1 MAEEQTGQERTEQPT
16 ERRLQ
21 EARKKGQVPRS
32 RELNTMLSLLFASIA
47 LLLLGGGISQ
57 NIMRIS
63 ADGFSVSR
71 ELAFDASQLP
81 FQFMYMA
88 SQTLLALSPFMA
100 VMLVAA
106 LAGPL
111 LMGGWSFSLE
121 TISFKVEKLNPIK
134 GLARIFSLK
143 GLVELVKA
151 LAKFVLLL
159 GAAILVFFAIDQQL
173 LSLTSMS
180 PKAAG
185 VEAVT
190 VLVQVL
196 LILSATT
203 ILIVALDVP
212 FELWNHQK
220 QLRMT
225 KQEVKDEMKETD
237 GNPQVKQRIRTVQR
251 QLAESRMMEDVKTA
265 DVVITN
271 PTHYAVAL
279 QYLDRPGSAPRLV
292 AKGKDLTALRIRS
305 IATEHDI
312 PLFEAPPLA
321 RALYRST
328 EIGHEI
334 PHILY
339 MAVARVLAYVFQLKN
354 AGPTDYVPKPSDLD
368 IPPEA
373 LGPEA
378 ETEATVE
385 VDQNGN

>member
-32 RELNTMLSLLFASIA
+32 RELNTMLSLILASIA
-47 LLLLGGGISQ
+47 LLVLGGGISR
-57 NIMRIS
+57 NIMQIS
-63 ADGFSVSR
+63 VEGFSISR

-111 LMGGWSFSLE
+111 MMGGWSFSLE
-121 TISFKVEKLNPIK
+121 TISFKLEKLNPIK

-151 LAKFVLLL
+151 LAKFVLLI
-159 GAAILVFFAIDQQL
+159 GAAILVFFTIDQQL

-185 VEAVT
+185 IEAVS

-225 KQEVKDEMKETD
+225 KQEIKDEMKETD
-237 GNPQVKQRIRTVQR
+237 GNPQVKQRIRTMQR

-334 PHILY
+334 PHVLY

-354 AGPTDYVPKPSDLD
+354 AGPTDYVPKPDDLE
-368 IPPEA
+368 IPLEA
-373 LGPEA
+373 LVDESEVDA
-378 ETEATVE
+378 EE
-385 VDQNGN
+385 DQNGS

>member
-1 MAEEQTGQERTEQPT
+1 VAEEQTGQERTEQPT

-32 RELNTMLSLLFASIA
+32 RELNTMLSLILASIA
-47 LLLLGGGISQ
+47 LLVLGGGISR
-57 NIMRIS
+57 NIMQIS
-63 ADGFSVSR
+63 VEGFSISR
-71 ELAFDASQLP
+71 ELAFDANQLP

-111 LMGGWSFSLE
+111 MMGGWSFSLE
-121 TISFKVEKLNPIK
+121 TISFKLEKLNPIK

-151 LAKFVLLL
+151 LAKFVLLI
-159 GAAILVFFAIDQQL
+159 GAAILVFFTIDQQL

-185 VEAVT
+185 IEAVS

-225 KQEVKDEMKETD
+225 KQEIKDEMKETD
-237 GNPQVKQRIRTVQR
+237 GNPQVKQRIRTMQR

-279 QYLDRPGSAPRLV
+279 QYLDRPGSAPKV
-292 AKGKDLTALRIRS
+292 VGKGKDLTALRIRA

-312 PLFEAPPLA
+312 ALFEAPPLA

-334 PHILY
+334 PHVLY

-354 AGPTDYVPKPSDLD
+354 AGPTDYVPKPDDLD
-368 IPPEA
+368 IPLEA
-373 LGPEA
+373 LGDEA
-378 ETEATVE
+378 EVDAEE
-385 VDQNGN
+385 DQNGS

>member
-32 RELNTMLSLLFASIA
+32 RELNTMLSLILASIA
-47 LLLLGGGISQ
+47 LLVLGGGISR
-57 NIMRIS
+57 NIMQIS
-63 ADGFSVSR
+63 VEGFSISR
-71 ELAFDASQLP
+71 ELAFDANQLP

-88 SQTLLALSPFMA
+88 SQTLLALSPFMV

-111 LMGGWSFSLE
+111 MMGGWSFSLE
-121 TISFKVEKLNPIK
+121 TISFKLEKLNPIK

-151 LAKFVLLL
+151 LAKFVLLI
-159 GAAILVFFAIDQQL
+159 GAAILVFFTIDQQL

-185 VEAVT
+185 IEAVS

-225 KQEVKDEMKETD
+225 KQEIKDEMKETD
-237 GNPQVKQRIRTVQR
+237 GNPQVKQRIRTMQR

-334 PHILY
+334 PHVLY

-354 AGPTDYVPKPSDLD
+354 AGPTDYVPKPDDLD
-368 IPPEA
+368 IPLEA
-373 LGPEA
+373 LGDEA
-378 ETEATVE
+378 EVDAEE
-385 VDQNGN
+385 DQNGS

>member
-32 RELNTMLSLLFASIA
+32 RELNTMLSLMLAAIA
-47 LLLLGGGISQ
+47 LLVLGGNISR
-57 NIMRIS
+57 NIMNIS
-63 ADGFSVSR
+63 VEGFSVSR
-71 ELAFDASQLP
+71 ELIFDPSQLP
-81 FQFMYMA
+81 YQFMHMA
-88 SQTLLALSPFMA
+88 SQALLALLPFLA
-100 VMLVAA
+100 VMLVGVF
-106 LAGPL
+106 AGPL
-111 LMGGWSFSLE
+111 MMGGWSFSLE
-121 TISFKVEKLNPIK
+121 TIAFKSEKLNPIK

-143 GLVELVKA
+143 GLVELAKA
-151 LAKFVLLL
+151 LAKFLLLL
-159 GAAILVFFAIDQQL
+159 GAAILIFFSIDQQL
-173 LSLTSMS
+173 LSLASMN

-185 VEAVT
+185 LEAVT

-212 FELWNHQK
+212 FELWNHSK

-225 KQEVKDEMKETD
+225 KQEVRDEMKETD
-237 GNPQVKQRIRTVQR
+237 GNPQVKQRIRTMQR

-292 AKGKDLTALRIRS
+292 AKGKDLTALRIRA

-334 PHILY
+334 PHVLY

-354 AGPTDYVPKPSDLD
+354 AGPTDYVPKPDDLD
-368 IPPEA
+368 IPLEV
-373 LGPEA
+373 LGNEA
-378 ETEATVE
+378 ELDAEE
-385 VDQNGN
+385 DQNGS

>member
-32 RELNTMLSLLFASIA
+32 KELNTMLSLLLASIS
-47 LLLLGGGISQ
+47 LLIFGGYISQ
-57 NIMRIS
+57 NLMQIS
-63 ADGFSVSR
+63 VEGFSIPR
-71 ELAFDASQLP
+71 ELAFDTAQLP
-81 FQFMYMA
+81 FQFMYMV
-88 SQTLLALSPFMA
+88 SQALLALSPFMA
-100 VMLVAA
+100 IMLVSVF
-106 LAGPL
+106 AGPL

-121 TISFKVEKLNPIK
+121 TISFKLEKLDPIK

-143 GLVELVKA
+143 SLVELAKA

-159 GAAILVFFAIDQQL
+159 GAAILVFFTIDQQL
-173 LSLTSMS
+173 LSLSSMT

-185 VEAVT
+185 LEAAT
-190 VLVQVL
+190 ILVQVL

-212 FELWNHQK
+212 FELWNHSK

-225 KQEVKDEMKETD
+225 KQEIKDEMKETD
-237 GNPQVKQRIRTVQR
+237 GNPQVKQRIRTLQR

-279 QYLDRPGSAPRLV
+279 QYLDRPGSAPKVL

-305 IATEHDI
+305 IAADCDI
-312 PLFEAPPLA
+312 PIFEAPPLA

-328 EIGHEI
+328 EIGYEI
-334 PHILY
+334 PHVLY

-354 AGPTDYVPKPSDLD
+354 ATPTDYVPKPTDFD
-368 IPPEA
+368 IPVEA
-373 LGPEA
+373 LGEND
-378 ETEATVE
+378 EGE
-385 VDQNGN
+385 VDRDGN

>member
-1 MAEEQTGQERTEQPT
+1 MPEEQTGQERTEQPT

-32 RELNTMLSLLFASIA
+32 RELNTMLSLMLAAIA
-47 LLLLGGGISQ
+47 LLVLGGNISR
-57 NIMRIS
+57 NIMNIS
-63 ADGFSVSR
+63 VEGFSVSR
-71 ELAFDASQLP
+71 ELIFDPSQLP
-81 FQFMYMA
+81 YQFMHMA
-88 SQTLLALSPFMA
+88 SQALLALLPFLA
-100 VMLVAA
+100 VMLVAVF
-106 LAGPL
+106 AGPL
-111 LMGGWSFSLE
+111 MMGGWSFSLE
-121 TISFKVEKLNPIK
+121 TIAFKSEKLNPIK

-143 GLVELVKA
+143 GLVELAKA
-151 LAKFVLLL
+151 LAKFLLLL
-159 GAAILVFFAIDQQL
+159 GAAILIFFSIDQQL
-173 LSLTSMS
+173 LSLASMN

-212 FELWNHQK
+212 FELWNHSK

-225 KQEVKDEMKETD
+225 KQEVRDEMKETD
-237 GNPQVKQRIRTVQR
+237 GNPQVKQRIRTMQR

-292 AKGKDLTALRIRS
+292 AKGKDLTALRIRA

-334 PHILY
+334 PHVLY

-354 AGPTDYVPKPSDLD
+354 AGPTDYVPKPDDLD
-368 IPPEA
+368 IPLEA
-373 LGPEA
+373 LGDEA
-378 ETEATVE
+378 EVDAEE
-385 VDQNGN
+385 DQNGS

>member
-1 MAEEQTGQERTEQPT
+1 MPEEQTGQERTEQPT

-32 RELNTMLSLLFASIA
+32 RELNTMLSLILASIA
-47 LLLLGGGISQ
+47 LLVLGGGISRD
-57 NIMRIS
+57 IMQIS
-63 ADGFSVSR
+63 VEGFSISR

-111 LMGGWSFSLE
+111 MMGGWSFSLE
-121 TISFKVEKLNPIK
+121 TISFKLEKLNPVK

-151 LAKFVLLL
+151 LAKFVLLI
-159 GAAILVFFAIDQQL
+159 GAAILVFFTIDQQL

-185 VEAVT
+185 IEAVS

-225 KQEVKDEMKETD
+225 KQEIKDEMKETD
-237 GNPQVKQRIRTVQR
+237 GNPQVKQRIRTMQR

-334 PHILY
+334 PHVLY

-354 AGPTDYVPKPSDLD
+354 AGPTDYVPKPDDLD
-368 IPPEA
+368 IPLEA
-373 LGPEA
+373 LGDEA
-378 ETEATVE
+378 EVDAEE
-385 VDQNGN
+385 DQNGS

>member
-32 RELNTMLSLLFASIA
+32 KELNTMLSLLLASIS
-47 LLLLGGGISQ
+47 LLVFGGYISQ
-57 NIMRIS
+57 NLMQIS
-63 ADGFSVSR
+63 VEGFSIPR
-71 ELAFDASQLP
+71 ELAFDAAQLP

-88 SQTLLALSPFMA
+88 SQALLALSPFM
-100 VMLVAA
+100 VIMLVSVF
-106 LAGPL
+106 AGPL

-121 TISFKVEKLNPIK
+121 SISFKLEKLDPIK

-143 GLVELVKA
+143 SLVELAKA

-159 GAAILVFFAIDQQL
+159 GAAILVFFSIDQQL
-173 LSLTSMS
+173 LSLSSMT

-185 VEAVT
+185 LEAAT
-190 VLVQVL
+190 ILVQVL
-196 LILSATT
+196 LILSATM

-212 FELWNHQK
+212 FELWNHSK

-225 KQEVKDEMKETD
+225 KQEIKDEMKETD
-237 GNPQVKQRIRTVQR
+237 GNPQVKQRIRTLQR
-251 QLAESRMMEDVKTA
+251 QLAEGRMMEDVKTA

-279 QYLDRPGSAPRLV
+279 QYLDRPGSAPKVV

-305 IATEHDI
+305 IAADCDI
-312 PLFEAPPLA
+312 PIFEAPPLA

-328 EIGHEI
+328 EIGYEI
-334 PHILY
+334 PHALY
-339 MAVARVLAYVFQLKN
+339 MAVARVLAYVFQLKS
-354 AGPTDYVPKPSDLD
+354 ATPTDYVPKPTDFD
-368 IPPEA
+368 IPVEA
-373 LGPEA
+373 LGEND
-378 ETEATVE
+378 EGE
-385 VDQNGN
+385 VGRDGN

>member
-1 MAEEQTGQERTEQPT
+1 VAEEQTGQERTEQPT

-57 NIMRIS
+57 SIMRIS

-225 KQEVKDEMKETD
+225 KQEIRDEMKETD

-279 QYLDRPGSAPRLV
+279 QYLDRPGSAPRVV

-354 AGPTDYVPKPSDLD
+354 AAPTDYVPKPDDFD
-368 IPPEA
+368 IPVEA
-373 LGPEA
+373 LGE
-378 ETEATVE
+378 ETE
-385 VDQNGN
+385 VDQNGD

>member
-32 RELNTMLSLLFASIA
+32 RELNTMLSLILASIA
-47 LLLLGGGISQ
+47 LLVLGGGISR
-57 NIMRIS
+57 NIMQIS
-63 ADGFSVSR
+63 VEGFSISR
-71 ELAFDASQLP
+71 ELAFDANQLP

-111 LMGGWSFSLE
+111 MMGGWSFSLE
-121 TISFKVEKLNPIK
+121 TISFKLEKLNPIK

-151 LAKFVLLL
+151 LAKFVLLI
-159 GAAILVFFAIDQQL
+159 GAAILVFFTIDQQL

-185 VEAVT
+185 IEAVS

-225 KQEVKDEMKETD
+225 KQEIKDEMKETD
-237 GNPQVKQRIRTVQR
+237 GNPQVKQRIRTMQR

-334 PHILY
+334 PHVLY

-354 AGPTDYVPKPSDLD
+354 AGPTDYVPKPDDLD
-368 IPPEA
+368 IPLEA
-373 LGPEA
+373 LGDEA
-378 ETEATVE
+378 EVDAEE
-385 VDQNGN
+385 DQNGS

>member
-57 NIMRIS
+57 SIMRIS

-71 ELAFDASQLP
+71 EMAFDASQLP

-159 GAAILVFFAIDQQL
+159 GAAILVFFTIDQQL

-225 KQEVKDEMKETD
+225 KQEIKDEMKETD

-279 QYLDRPGSAPRLV
+279 QYLDRPGSAPRVV
-292 AKGKDLTALRIRS
+292 AKGKDLTALRIRA

-334 PHILY
+334 PHVLY

-354 AGPTDYVPKPSDLD
+354 AAPTDYVPKPDDFD
-368 IPPEA
+368 IPVEA
-373 LGPEA
+373 LGE
-378 ETEATVE
+378 ETE
-385 VDQNGN
+385 VDQNGD

>member
-32 RELNTMLSLLFASIA
+32 RELNTMLSLMLAAIA
-47 LLLLGGGISQ
+47 LLVLGGNISR
-57 NIMRIS
+57 NIMNIS
-63 ADGFSVSR
+63 VEGFSVSR
-71 ELAFDASQLP
+71 ELIFDPTQLP
-81 FQFMYMA
+81 YQFMHMA
-88 SQTLLALSPFMA
+88 SQALLALLPFLA
-100 VMLVAA
+100 VMLVAVF
-106 LAGPL
+106 AGPL
-111 LMGGWSFSLE
+111 MMGGWSFSLE
-121 TISFKVEKLNPIK
+121 TIAFKSEKLNPIK

-143 GLVELVKA
+143 GLVELAKA
-151 LAKFVLLL
+151 LAKFLLLL
-159 GAAILVFFAIDQQL
+159 GAAILIFFSIDQQL
-173 LSLTSMS
+173 LSLASMN

-212 FELWNHQK
+212 FELWNHSK

-225 KQEVKDEMKETD
+225 KQEVRDEMKETD
-237 GNPQVKQRIRTVQR
+237 GNPQVKQRIRTMQR

-292 AKGKDLTALRIRS
+292 AKGKDLTALRIRA

-334 PHILY
+334 PHVLY

-354 AGPTDYVPKPSDLD
+354 AGPTDYVPKPDDLD
-368 IPPEA
+368 IPLEV
-373 LGPEA
+373 LGDEA
-378 ETEATVE
+378 ELDAEE
-385 VDQNGN
+385 DQNGS

>member
-21 EARKKGQVPRS
+21 EARRKGQVPRS
-32 RELNTMLSLLFASIA
+32 RELNTMLSLILASIA
-47 LLLLGGGISQ
+47 LLVLGGGISR
-57 NIMRIS
+57 NIMQIS
-63 ADGFSVSR
+63 VEGFSISR

-111 LMGGWSFSLE
+111 MMGGWSFSLE
-121 TISFKVEKLNPIK
+121 TISFKLEKLNPIK

-151 LAKFVLLL
+151 LAKFVLLI
-159 GAAILVFFAIDQQL
+159 GAAILVFFTIDQQL

-185 VEAVT
+185 IEAVS

-225 KQEVKDEMKETD
+225 KQEIKDEMKETD
-237 GNPQVKQRIRTVQR
+237 GNPQVKQRIRTMQR

-334 PHILY
+334 PHVLY

-354 AGPTDYVPKPSDLD
+354 AGPTDYVPKPDDLD
-368 IPPEA
+368 IPLEA
-373 LGPEA
+373 LGDEA
-378 ETEATVE
+378 EVDAEE
-385 VDQNGN
+385 DQNGS

>member
-32 RELNTMLSLLFASIA
+32 KELNTMLSLLLASIS
-47 LLLLGGGISQ
+47 LLVFGGYISQ
-57 NIMRIS
+57 NLMQIS
-63 ADGFSVSR
+63 VEGFSIPR
-71 ELAFDASQLP
+71 DLAFDTAQLP

-88 SQTLLALSPFMA
+88 SQALLALSPFMA
-100 VMLVAA
+100 IMLVSVF
-106 LAGPL
+106 AGPL

-121 TISFKVEKLNPIK
+121 SISFKLEKLDPIK

-143 GLVELVKA
+143 SLVELAKA

-159 GAAILVFFAIDQQL
+159 GAAILVFFSIDQQL
-173 LSLTSMS
+173 LSLSSMT

-185 VEAVT
+185 LEAAT
-190 VLVQVL
+190 ILVQVL
-196 LILSATT
+196 LILSATM

-212 FELWNHQK
+212 FELWNHSK

-225 KQEVKDEMKETD
+225 KQEIKDEMKETD
-237 GNPQVKQRIRTVQR
+237 GNPQVKQRIRTLQR
-251 QLAESRMMEDVKTA
+251 QLAEGRMMEDVKTA

-279 QYLDRPGSAPRLV
+279 QYLDRPGSAPKVV

-305 IATEHDI
+305 IAADCDI
-312 PLFEAPPLA
+312 PIFEAPPLA

-328 EIGHEI
+328 EIGYEI
-334 PHILY
+334 PHALY
-339 MAVARVLAYVFQLKN
+339 MAVARVLAYVFQLKS
-354 AGPTDYVPKPSDLD
+354 ATPTDYVPKPTDFD
-368 IPPEA
+368 IPVEA
-373 LGPEA
+373 LGEND
-378 ETEATVE
+378 EGE
-385 VDQNGN
+385 VGRDGN

>member
-1 MAEEQTGQERTEQPT
+1 VAEEQTGQERTEQPT

-32 RELNTMLSLLFASIA
+32 KELNTMLSLLLASIS
-47 LLLLGGGISQ
+47 LLIFGGYISQ
-57 NIMRIS
+57 NLMQIS
-63 ADGFSVSR
+63 VEGFSIPR
-71 ELAFDASQLP
+71 ELAFDTAQLP
-81 FQFMYMA
+81 FQFMHMV
-88 SQTLLALSPFMA
+88 SQALLALSPFMA
-100 VMLVAA
+100 IMLVSVF
-106 LAGPL
+106 AGPL

-121 TISFKVEKLNPIK
+121 TISFKLEKLDPIK

-143 GLVELVKA
+143 SLVELAKA

-159 GAAILVFFAIDQQL
+159 GAAILVFFTIDQQL
-173 LSLTSMS
+173 LSLSSMT

-185 VEAVT
+185 LEAAT
-190 VLVQVL
+190 ILVQVL

-212 FELWNHQK
+212 FELWNHSK

-225 KQEVKDEMKETD
+225 KQEIKDEMKETD
-237 GNPQVKQRIRTVQR
+237 GNPQVKQRIRTLQR

-279 QYLDRPGSAPRLV
+279 QYLDRPGSAPKVL

-305 IATEHDI
+305 IAADCDI
-312 PLFEAPPLA
+312 PIFEAPPLA

-328 EIGHEI
+328 EIGYEI
-334 PHILY
+334 PHVLY

-354 AGPTDYVPKPSDLD
+354 ATPTDYVPKPTDFD
-368 IPPEA
+368 IPVEA
-373 LGPEA
+373 LGEND
-378 ETEATVE
+378 EGE
-385 VDQNGN
+385 VDRDGN

>member
-1 MAEEQTGQERTEQPT
+1 VAEEQTGQERTEQPT

-32 RELNTMLSLLFASIA
+32 RELNTMLSLILASIA
-47 LLLLGGGISQ
+47 LMVLGGNISQ
-57 NIMRIS
+57 SIMQIS
-63 ADGFSVSR
+63 VEGFSVSR

-111 LMGGWSFSLE
+111 MMGGWSFSLE
-121 TISFKVEKLNPIK
+121 TISFKFEKLNPIK

-159 GAAILVFFAIDQQL
+159 GAAILVFFTIDQQL
-173 LSLTSMS
+173 LSLTSMT

-185 VEAVT
+185 LEAVT
-190 VLVQVL
+190 VLVRVL

-279 QYLDRPGSAPRLV
+279 QYLDRPGSAPRVV

-334 PHILY
+334 PHVLY

-354 AGPTDYVPKPSDLD
+354 AAPTDYVPKPADLD
-368 IPPEA
+368 IPLEA
-373 LGPEA
+373 LGDEA
-378 ETEATVE
+378 ESE
-385 VDQNGN
+385 VDHNGN

>member
-32 RELNTMLSLLFASIA
+32 KELNTMLSLILASVA
-47 LLLLGGGISQ
+47 LLVLGGGISQ
-57 NIMRIS
+57 NIMQVS
-63 ADGFSVSR
+63 VEGFSVPR
-71 ELAFDASQLP
+71 ELVFDASQLP
-81 FQFMYMA
+81 YQFMYMA
-88 SQTLLALSPFMA
+88 SQALLALSPFMA
-100 VMLVAA
+100 VMLISVF
-106 LAGPL
+106 AGPL
-111 LMGGWSFSLE
+111 MMGGWSFSLE
-121 TISFKVEKLNPIK
+121 TISFKLEKLNPIK
-134 GLARIFSLK
+134 GLARVFSLK
-143 GLVELVKA
+143 GLVELAKA
-151 LAKFVLLL
+151 LAKFLLLL
-159 GAAILVFFAIDQQL
+159 GAAILIFFSIDQQL
-173 LSLTSMS
+173 LSLASMN

-185 VEAVT
+185 IEAVT

-212 FELWNHQK
+212 FELWNHSK

-237 GNPQVKQRIRTVQR
+237 GNPQVKQRIRMMQR

-334 PHILY
+334 PHVLY

-354 AGPTDYVPKPSDLD
+354 AGPTDYVPKPDHLD
-368 IPPEA
+368 IPLEA
-373 LGPEA
+373 LGDEA
-378 ETEATVE
+378 EVDAKE
-385 VDQNGN
+385 DQNGS

>member
-32 RELNTMLSLLFASIA
+32 RELNTMLSLILASIA
-47 LLLLGGGISQ
+47 LLVLGGGISR
-57 NIMRIS
+57 NIMQIS
-63 ADGFSVSR
+63 VEGFSISR
-71 ELAFDASQLP
+71 ELAFDANQLP

-111 LMGGWSFSLE
+111 MMGGWSFSLE
-121 TISFKVEKLNPIK
+121 TISFKLEKLNPIK

-151 LAKFVLLL
+151 LAKFVLLI
-159 GAAILVFFAIDQQL
+159 GAAILVFFTIDQQL

-185 VEAVT
+185 IEAVS

-225 KQEVKDEMKETD
+225 KQEIKDEMKETV
-237 GNPQVKQRIRTVQR
+237 GNPQVKQRIRTMQR

-334 PHILY
+334 PHVLY

-354 AGPTDYVPKPSDLD
+354 AGPTDYVPKPDDLD
-368 IPPEA
+368 IPLEA
-373 LGPEA
+373 LGDEA
-378 ETEATVE
+378 EVDAEE
-385 VDQNGN
+385 DQNGS

>member
-32 RELNTMLSLLFASIA
+32 RELNTMLSLILASIA
-47 LLLLGGGISQ
+47 LLVLGGGISR
-57 NIMRIS
+57 NIMQIS
-63 ADGFSVSR
+63 VEGFSISR
-71 ELAFDASQLP
+71 ELAFDANQLP

-111 LMGGWSFSLE
+111 MMGGWSFSLE
-121 TISFKVEKLNPIK
+121 TISFKLEKLNPIK

-151 LAKFVLLL
+151 LAKFVLLI
-159 GAAILVFFAIDQQL
+159 GAAILVFFTIDQQL

-185 VEAVT
+185 IEAVS

-225 KQEVKDEMKETD
+225 KQEVRDEMKETD
-237 GNPQVKQRIRTVQR
+237 GNPQVKQRIRTMQR

-334 PHILY
+334 PHVLY

-354 AGPTDYVPKPSDLD
+354 AGPTDYVPKPDDLD
-368 IPPEA
+368 IPLEA
-373 LGPEA
+373 LGDEA
-378 ETEATVE
+378 EVDAEE
-385 VDQNGN
+385 DQNGS

>member
-32 RELNTMLSLLFASIA
+32 KELNTMLSLLLASIS
-47 LLLLGGGISQ
+47 LLVFGGFISQ
-57 NIMRIS
+57 NLMQIS
-63 ADGFSVSR
+63 VEGFSIPR
-71 ELAFDASQLP
+71 ELAFDTAQLP

-88 SQTLLALSPFMA
+88 SQALLALSPFMA
-100 VMLVAA
+100 IMLVSVF
-106 LAGPL
+106 AGPL

-121 TISFKVEKLNPIK
+121 TISFKLEKLDPIK

-143 GLVELVKA
+143 SLVELAKA

-159 GAAILVFFAIDQQL
+159 GAAILVFFSIDQQL
-173 LSLTSMS
+173 LSLSSMT

-185 VEAVT
+185 LEAAT
-190 VLVQVL
+190 ILVQVL
-196 LILSATT
+196 LILSATM

-212 FELWNHQK
+212 FELWNHSK

-225 KQEVKDEMKETD
+225 KQEIRDEMKETD
-237 GNPQVKQRIRTVQR
+237 GNPQVKQRIRTLQR
-251 QLAESRMMEDVKTA
+251 QLAEGRMMDDVKTA

-279 QYLDRPGSAPRLV
+279 QYLDRPGSAPKVV

-305 IATEHDI
+305 IATDCDI
-312 PLFEAPPLA
+312 PIFEAPPLA

-328 EIGHEI
+328 EIGYEI
-334 PHILY
+334 PHVLY
-339 MAVARVLAYVFQLKN
+339 MAVARVLAYVFQLKS
-354 AGPTDYVPKPSDLD
+354 ATPTDYVPKPTDFD
-368 IPPEA
+368 IPVEA
-373 LGPEA
+373 LGEND
-378 ETEATVE
+378 EGE
-385 VDQNGN
+385 VDRDGN

>member
-32 RELNTMLSLLFASIA
+32 RELNTMLSLMLAAIA
-47 LLLLGGGISQ
+47 LLVLGGNISR
-57 NIMRIS
+57 NIMNIS
-63 ADGFSVSR
+63 VEGFSVSR
-71 ELAFDASQLP
+71 ELIFDPTQLP
-81 FQFMYMA
+81 YQFMHMA
-88 SQTLLALSPFMA
+88 SQALLALLPFLA
-100 VMLVAA
+100 VMLVGVF
-106 LAGPL
+106 AGPL
-111 LMGGWSFSLE
+111 MMGGWSFSLE
-121 TISFKVEKLNPIK
+121 TIAFKSEKLNPIK

-143 GLVELVKA
+143 GLVELAKA
-151 LAKFVLLL
+151 LAKFLLLL
-159 GAAILVFFAIDQQL
+159 GAAILIFFSIDQQL
-173 LSLTSMS
+173 LSLASMN

-212 FELWNHQK
+212 FELWNHSK

-225 KQEVKDEMKETD
+225 KQEVRDEMKETD
-237 GNPQVKQRIRTVQR
+237 GNPQVKQRIRTMQR
-251 QLAESRMMEDVKTA
+251 QLAEGRMMEDVKTA

-292 AKGKDLTALRIRS
+292 AKGKDLTALRIRA

-334 PHILY
+334 PHVLY

-354 AGPTDYVPKPSDLD
+354 AGPTDYVPKPDDLD
-368 IPPEA
+368 IPLEV
-373 LGPEA
+373 LGDEA
-378 ETEATVE
+378 ELDAEE
-385 VDQNGN
+385 DQNGS

>member
-32 RELNTMLSLLFASIA
+32 KELNTMLSLLLASIS
-47 LLLLGGGISQ
+47 LLVFGGYISQ
-57 NIMRIS
+57 NLMQIS
-63 ADGFSVSR
+63 VEGFSIPR
-71 ELAFDASQLP
+71 ELAFDTAQLP

-88 SQTLLALSPFMA
+88 SQALLALSPFMA
-100 VMLVAA
+100 IMLVSVF
-106 LAGPL
+106 AGPL

-121 TISFKVEKLNPIK
+121 SISFKLEKLDPIK

-143 GLVELVKA
+143 SLVELAKA

-159 GAAILVFFAIDQQL
+159 GAAILVFFSIDQEL
-173 LSLTSMS
+173 LSLSSMT

-185 VEAVT
+185 LEAAT
-190 VLVQVL
+190 ILVQVL
-196 LILSATT
+196 LILSATM

-212 FELWNHQK
+212 FELWNHSK

-225 KQEVKDEMKETD
+225 KQEIKDEMKETD
-237 GNPQVKQRIRTVQR
+237 GNPQVKQRIRTLQR
-251 QLAESRMMEDVKTA
+251 QLAEGRMMEDVKTA

-279 QYLDRPGSAPRLV
+279 QYLDRPGSAPKVV

-305 IATEHDI
+305 IAADCDI
-312 PLFEAPPLA
+312 PIFEAPPLA

-328 EIGHEI
+328 EIGYEI
-334 PHILY
+334 PHVLY
-339 MAVARVLAYVFQLKN
+339 MAVARVLAYVFQLKS
-354 AGPTDYVPKPSDLD
+354 ATPTDYVPKPTDFD
-368 IPPEA
+368 IPVEA
-373 LGPEA
+373 LGEND
-378 ETEATVE
+378 EGE
-385 VDQNGN
+385 VGRDGN

>member
-32 RELNTMLSLLFASIA
+32 RELNTMLSLILASIA
-47 LLLLGGGISQ
+47 LLVLGGGISQ
-57 NIMRIS
+57 NIMQIS
-63 ADGFSVSR
+63 VEGFSISR
-71 ELAFDASQLP
+71 ELAFDANQLP

-100 VMLVAA
+100 VMLISVF
-106 LAGPL
+106 AGPL
-111 LMGGWSFSLE
+111 MMGGWSFSLE
-121 TISFKVEKLNPIK
+121 TISFKLEKLNPIK

-151 LAKFVLLL
+151 LAKFLLLL
-159 GAAILVFFAIDQQL
+159 GAAILIFFSIDQQL
-173 LSLTSMS
+173 LSLASMN

-185 VEAVT
+185 IEAVT

-237 GNPQVKQRIRTVQR
+237 GNPQVKQRIRTMQR

-271 PTHYAVAL
+271 PTHFAVAL

-305 IATEHDI
+305 IATEHNI

-334 PHILY
+334 PHVLY

-354 AGPTDYVPKPSDLD
+354 AGPTDYVPKPDDLD
-368 IPPEA
+368 IPLAA
-373 LGPEA
+373 LGDEA
-378 ETEATVE
+378 E
-385 VDQNGN
+385 VDAEEDHNGS

>member
-32 RELNTMLSLLFASIA
+32 RELNTMLSLILASIA
-47 LLLLGGGISQ
+47 LMVLGGSISQ
-57 NIMRIS
+57 SIMQIS
-63 ADGFSVSR
+63 VEGFSVSR

-111 LMGGWSFSLE
+111 MMGGWSFSLE
-121 TISFKVEKLNPIK
+121 TISFKFEKLNPIK

-159 GAAILVFFAIDQQL
+159 GAAILVFFTIDQQL
-173 LSLTSMS
+173 LSLTSMT

-185 VEAVT
+185 LEAVT
-190 VLVQVL
+190 VLVRVL

-279 QYLDRPGSAPRLV
+279 QYLDRPGSAPRVV

-334 PHILY
+334 PHVLY

-354 AGPTDYVPKPSDLD
+354 AAPTDYVPKPADLD
-368 IPPEA
+368 IPLEA
-373 LGPEA
+373 LGDEA
-378 ETEATVE
+378 ESE
-385 VDQNGN
+385 VDHNGN

>member
-32 RELNTMLSLLFASIA
+32 RELNTMLSLILASIA
-47 LLLLGGGISQ
+47 LLVLGGGISQ
-57 NIMRIS
+57 NIMQIS
-63 ADGFSVSR
+63 VEGFSISR
-71 ELAFDASQLP
+71 ELAFDANQLP

-100 VMLVAA
+100 VMLISVF
-106 LAGPL
+106 AGPL
-111 LMGGWSFSLE
+111 MMGGWSFSLE
-121 TISFKVEKLNPIK
+121 TISFKLEKLNPIK

-151 LAKFVLLL
+151 LAKFLLLL
-159 GAAILVFFAIDQQL
+159 GAAILIFFSIDQQL
-173 LSLTSMS
+173 LSLASMN

-185 VEAVT
+185 IEAAT

-212 FELWNHQK
+212 FELWNHSK

-225 KQEVKDEMKETD
+225 KQEIKDEMKETD
-237 GNPQVKQRIRTVQR
+237 GNPQVKQRIRTMQR

-271 PTHYAVAL
+271 PTHFAVAL

-305 IATEHDI
+305 IATEHNI

-334 PHILY
+334 PHVLY

-354 AGPTDYVPKPSDLD
+354 AGPTDYVPKPDDLD
-368 IPPEA
+368 IPLEA
-373 LGPEA
+373 LGDEA
-378 ETEATVE
+378 E
-385 VDQNGN
+385 VDAEEDHNGS

>member
-32 RELNTMLSLLFASIA
+32 RELNTMLSLILASIA
-47 LLLLGGGISQ
+47 LLVLGGGISR
-57 NIMRIS
+57 NIMQIS
-63 ADGFSVSR
+63 VEGFSISR

-111 LMGGWSFSLE
+111 MMGGWSFSLE
-121 TISFKVEKLNPIK
+121 TISFKLEKLNPIK

-151 LAKFVLLL
+151 LAKFVLLI
-159 GAAILVFFAIDQQL
+159 GSAILVFFTIDQQL

-185 VEAVT
+185 IEAVS

-225 KQEVKDEMKETD
+225 KQEIKDEMKETD
-237 GNPQVKQRIRTVQR
+237 GNPQVKQRIRTMQR

-292 AKGKDLTALRIRS
+292 AKGKDLTALRMRS
-305 IATEHDI
+305 IAKEHDI

-334 PHILY
+334 PHVLY

-354 AGPTDYVPKPSDLD
+354 AGPTDYVPKPDDLD
-368 IPPEA
+368 IPLEA
-373 LGPEA
+373 LGDEA
-378 ETEATVE
+378 EVDAEE
-385 VDQNGN
+385 DQNGS